1 MRQRVRDALGTLGAD
16 LRSPTLVSV
25 LDLSR
30 WVAAGLVFVA
40 HLRNPMFAGYG
51 HIPPDDRAWWIQAWY
66 FVTGWHAEAVTVFF
80 VLSGLLVGGAGL
92 ARLQAGRFAPREYA
106 VDRVTRLY
114 LAFLPALALGL
125 VLDLAGSH
133 YLNAIGFW
141 DHTHP
146 LVREKIN
153 APPFASTLTAGNFLG
168 NVLMLQNF
176 YVPPLGSNQPL
187 WTISG
192 EFWFYAAFLL
202 ALGVLA
208 IARTWSAR
216 AAALLL
222 LAAVFTGLGMTFV
235 VLLGLWLTGTA
246 VAFMPRPRW
255 LSPALT
261 LPLFL
266 LTLLVA
272 RGAQG
277 FFDASAVYRD
287 AKNYA
292 VAIAFA
298 MVLLSLRGRR
308 YPWLE
313 RIAQP
318 NAFMASFSYSLYLL
332 HFPLML
338 FVLAALYATGA
349 FPGLERGF
357 LPTEARG
364 IALYVV
370 TIVIVYVASW
380 LFSLGTERKTDAV
393 RRAIKQWLTGSQVRP
408 APHF

>member
-1 MRQRVRDALGTLGAD
+1 MRQGIRDALGTLGAD
-16 LRSPTLVSV
+16 LRSTTFVSV

-40 HLRNPMFAGYG
+40 HLRNPMFVGYG
-51 HIPPDDRAWWIQAWY
+51 HVPPGDRTWWVQAWY

-80 VLSGLLVGGAGL
+80 VLSGLLVGGAGV
-92 ARLQAGRFAPREYA
+92 ARVQAGRFAPRDYA
-106 VDRVTRLY
+106 IDRVTRLY

-133 YLNAIGFW
+133 YLNAVGFW

-153 APPFASTLTAGNFLG
+153 ALPFASTLTARNFLG

-192 EFWFYAAFLL
+192 EFWFYAVFLL
-202 ALGVLA
+202 ALLA
-208 IARTWSAR
+208 LTFSRTWTAR
-216 AAALLL
+216 AVALLL
-222 LAAVFTGLGMTFV
+222 LAAVFIGLGTTFV
-235 VLLGLWLTGTA
+235 VLLGLWMIGTA
-246 VAFMPRPRW
+246 VAVVPRPRW
-255 LSPALT
+255 LSPVFT

-266 LTLLVA
+266 LALIVA
-272 RGAQG
+272 RAAQG

-298 MVLLSLRGRR
+298 MVLVSLRGRR

-313 RIAQP
+313 RIARP

-357 LPTEARG
+357 LPTEGRG
-364 IALYVV
+364 LLLHAV
-370 TIVIVYVASW
+370 TIGIVYVASW
-380 LFSLGTERKTDAV
+380 LFSRGTEQRTNAV
-393 RRAIKQWLTGSQVRP
+393 RRVLKQWLTAPPARP
-408 APHF
+408 APRF